1 MIQFI
6 FFFRFVLSYLVSNEM
21 FFFFSFFNF
30 CTLCVY
36 FCPLCELWPPWF
48 PKTSISIS
56 LPRVSSGTVLHS
68 TSLNTVRG
76 DELKV
81 HFICPSLTDYIPSF
95 SNIFKKICSGCFF
108 SVERKV
114 SFLILHLDSKQKI
127 QIPQVFALLLFF
139 QNIHID
145 FHILLAAYHVLY
157 KHKYAILTSFYKVI
171 ESTYFKMF
179 SQFKNKWANFTI
191 FSTFTFFSSIGR
203 GSNRRVIQRL

>member
-21 FFFFSFFNF
+21 FFFFFLISALF
-30 CTLCVY
+30 CVY

-76 DELKV
+76 DKLKV

-95 SNIFKKICSGCFF
+95 SIIFLKICSGCFF
-108 SVERKV
+108 QQREKSV
-114 SFLILHLDSKQKI
+114 SLSSILTQSRRYRYHRCLLCYCSSRIYI
-127 QIPQVFALLLFF
+127 QIFIFF
-139 QNIHID
+139 QLHIM
-145 FHILLAAYHVLY
+145 
-157 KHKYAILTSFYKVI
+157 FYI
-171 ESTYFKMF
+171 NTNT
-179 SQFKNKWANFTI
+179 QF
-191 FSTFTFFSSIGR
+191 
-203 GSNRRVIQRL
+203 